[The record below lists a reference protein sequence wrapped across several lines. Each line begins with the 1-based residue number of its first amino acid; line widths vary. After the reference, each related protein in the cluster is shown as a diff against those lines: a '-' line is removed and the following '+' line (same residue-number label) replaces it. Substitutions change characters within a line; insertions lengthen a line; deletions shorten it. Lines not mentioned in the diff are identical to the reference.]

1 MRMTPR
7 RNLTLIL
14 LEGVS
19 FFAVSHAFAG
29 GIAVD
34 RGNGAT
40 MSRSTAG
47 VDVLNIAAPTAAGVS
62 HNKFTDFN
70 VGPNGLIV
78 NNMSLAAGV
87 QSEANLGGT
96 VTFNPNIGRGAA
108 ARVILNEVRGTSPSL
123 LRGYTEIFGQK
134 AAYILSNPNGIGC
147 DGCGFINTSR
157 LTLVAGRPEIENGAV
172 KSFALSPDGT
182 IEIKGRNFGLHVG
195 DSPAELVAGAI
206 RVAANVYAGGELR
219 LLTGDKSFDYATGE
233 VRSANAAQTGVAVD
247 SSALGGMYAGAIKIR
262 VSQNGMGIRTAG
274 DLFADTGDLEI
285 TADGDI
291 AVKTAAA
298 FDRNVA
304 VRSTGGSAAV
314 ETAAARGDLSVS
326 AQRDAAVDTLAAE
339 KVSVTADRLT
349 LNGSVSGE
357 YVSLTAG
364 TEFLNKSA
372 NISANDLIVTAP
384 AMRNETVLRSGNI
397 TLNLTGDLYN
407 ADRIL
412 AAGTL
417 NISAENVRN
426 FGQIAANG
434 DISADLTGDYVNHRD
449 SGLLSGGDIR
459 LSVGGNLVNY
469 LAEIYAAG
477 DITLTGKADALFDVD
492 YAAAYDNPYIENR
505 HTSSVAVNNTQTAQ
519 PADSRSDDALEIY
532 LPDENRTI
540 TVPPDAFAD
549 DAALGSSYTVDG
561 YTVYLGRR
569 IVTPREV
576 TETVRVE
583 YQVEVPY
590 ESVIEGEF
598 NADGTPKTETKTRL
612 ETRTRDE
619 LRTRTEYDVSFQDAD
634 ALTVVDARGNEV
646 KSRPFEGADTGA
658 GAIEPAENGS
668 SETSDA
674 LQSFLRSE
682 SYTAPARQANAVVNF
697 GGRIQAE
704 NNIGISADKL
714 YNVALNRNTGE
725 NAYRLG
731 YDMKMAEAPYYAGWV
746 ELGRYFVQD
755 VLLTGEEGRIL
766 AGGTLGIAA
775 WRVLNQ
781 SSTLSARRNLILTT
795 ADLQNVS
802 YHETTEPL
810 SIYYQMRTKKR
821 KKLKVHHYTYNSTG
835 TYTDVVYSK
844 ARSIIAGGEN
854 VVINAGNGTVQ
865 NDQTT
870 AVQGRYF
877 SGSGRPETIADT
889 ITVDTTLP
897 TGTNGLFSRSENP
910 DYLVTAGVDFLNN
923 GNYIGSDYFFNAAG
937 DGGAG
942 FNQRKMLGDAAYETR
957 LVMDAVRNATSGRY
971 LTAGVASDA
980 EQMKALFDAAIREQR
995 ALDLQIGVA
1004 LTAEQIKRLGS
1015 DIIWYVEREID
1026 GQKVLVP
1033 QIYLCGSTLRKIADG
1048 ETGDVITGGDVRI
1061 AAKTITN
1068 AGKLSADGLL
1078 SLTADDLLNRGGL
1091 ITADKTLIK
1100 GGNVLNETLK
1110 NRQETRVGQMYDLRE
1125 TLGKT
1130 ARIKGESGVQID
1142 IDGDLTL
1149 RAGTVESGGAVAV
1162 KADNI
1167 VLDTVELRNRHE
1179 NTATKKSTFGKTVT
1193 TTVTDSLKN
1202 VGSAI
1207 IAGGAAVI
1215 DAVKNLFA
1223 KGATI
1228 ESGGDVQVAAGGE
1241 TTLKSA
1247 ADREYSHSRTK
1258 KSGFMKSA
1266 DHIAES
1272 ESVKQSGSTVT
1283 AKSGLTV
1290 VSGGDV
1296 NITASTVNTG
1306 GDAAILAGYAVN
1318 ADGTVAR
1325 NESGSLNITNDYD
1338 SERRYEKHERK
1349 SSVDAIKSIASE
1361 TAKLVATGG
1370 MSAYAGMADNRGK
1383 AGVEATLGRRTKTES
1398 ETASKTAVGSA
1409 LNIGGNLTASAAENI
1424 TIKGSDITGGGDIA
1438 LIAGKD
1444 VNILSSENT
1453 TSESSRT
1460 ETTTV
1465 KASAQTGNAYADAG
1479 YAAYDIVE
1487 AEKNVERAKSE
1498 LNKTQ
1503 RLHNEGR
1510 ASADAVADA
1519 KENLKMAELNLA
1531 SSITL
1536 AAKATKDAAQ
1546 AASTSFGTGFYGEL
1560 GVAHETT
1567 RTDSENQTVTS
1578 RGTTILAERD
1588 ILIDAGN
1595 DLTQNGGLVASET
1608 GNIKY
1613 IADRDLNLTAGR
1625 NDSSS
1630 RTEEK
1635 QTGVSAGISSKS
1647 TITASTSKSKQ
1658 SSSSQSTE
1666 YINAATVAKS
1676 GRIEYT
1682 VGNDMNASGYNALA
1696 ETITAN
1702 IGGNL
1707 TLVSLQNTE
1716 TSHDKSGYTS
1726 AGASRDG
1733 WNVGFGSS
1741 KGDFERR
1748 WVDDITSIIGTNG
1761 VEITVG
1767 DTLTLTGAKIANE
1780 NDGIDGGN
1788 LTISAKHLDASD
1800 LTDIERRR
1808 QRGNDFSISA
1818 GDGLFD
1824 GKTTVGRTNKAYE
1837 IEGVTRATIGQGT
1850 LDIADGSGGNVN
1862 RDINKTQ
1869 EITKDIITAASD
1881 YNVTIDN
1888 RLIDP
1893 TGKGQKDAWND
1904 LKDAAKNANQIKNG
1918 LTNNI
1923 ISQTVVAAVSGD
1935 DVIDTIKN
1943 YVGIDQSQTE
1953 IQADKLLRDILNG
1966 ATNYSTQDIQ
1976 NALQSAVDIAG
1987 ADGGFVGDVKLS
1999 NVGGDASIAF
2009 AYTDASGSRHEINL
2023 NLAKID
2029 LSDPSAL
2036 VRAIYH
2042 ETTNE
2047 TQHAKSERN
2056 ADKREE
2062 LADKIWTLKN
2072 FGNDN
2077 TNGMTGAEWVDANKN
2092 SDIILSGTDDYY
2104 NAKLDHLN
2112 TPDASTL
2119 NEKTD
2124 IFSRDLSGIPAG
2136 THDGLLIYGS
2146 KEYMQDLISTVEGAD
2161 IFPLQSLKDGTYGII
2176 TGAGNGEK
2184 KDEGKLV
2191 PMIGHKNDIYAFD
2204 NEIEEH
2210 LERTNI
2216 ASNKSEFE
2224 FDRDMLRLLIKFNDE
2239 AKNGNSPEYE
2249 PFGINIDARK
2259 ASAAERL
2266 LKGLRTLKENT
2277 TSSNIIQ
2284 STLSSGIEKTTD
2296 FYNSSLEK
2304 ANKKNE
2310 YNCIDFTYE
2319 ICKAAGGTNCS
2330 VNHSGI
2336 RPKHYNSQKL
2346 KEYFGE

>member
-1 MRMTPR
+1 MRNTYR
-7 RNLTLIL
+7 RSLPLFL

-19 FFAVSHAFAG
+19 FFAVSNAFAG

-172 KSFALSPDGT
+172 KSFSLSPDGT
-182 IEIKGRNFGLHVG
+182 IEIKGRGFGLHVG
-195 DSPAELVAGAI
+195 DSPAELVASAI

-233 VRSANAAQTGVAVD
+233 VRSTDAARTGVAVD
-247 SSALGGMYAGAIKIR
+247 SAALGGMYAGAIKIR

-304 VRSTGGSAAV
+304 VRSTGGSVAV
-314 ETAAARGDLSVS
+314 ETAAAQGSLSVS
-326 AQRDAAVDTLAAE
+326 AKRDAAADTLAAE
-339 KVSVTADRLT
+339 NVSVTADSLN
-349 LNGSVSGE
+349 LNGSVSGAR
-357 YVSLTAG
+357 VSLTAE

-372 NISANDLIVTAP
+372 TISADDLIVTAP
-384 AMRNETVLRSGNI
+384 AMRNETALRSGDI
-397 TLNLTGDLYN
+397 TLNLTGELYN
-407 ADRIL
+407 ANKIL

-417 NISAENVRN
+417 NISAENIRN

-434 DISADLTGDYVNHRD
+434 DISADLTGYYVNHRD

-459 LSVGGNLVNY
+459 LSVGGNIVNY

-477 DITLTGKADALFDVD
+477 DIALTGKADTLSDVD
-492 YAAAYDNPYIENR
+492 YAAAYDNPYIENQ
-505 HTSSVAVNNTQTAQ
+505 HTSSAAVNNTQTAQ

-576 TETVRVE
+576 TETVQVE

-619 LRTRTEYDVSFQDAD
+619 IRTRTEYDVSFQDAD
-634 ALTVVDARGNEV
+634 ALTVVDAQGNEV
-646 KSRPFEGADTGA
+646 KARPFEGADTGA

-668 SETSDA
+668 AETSDA

-682 SYTAPARQANAVVNF
+682 SYTAPARQANAVVNL

-714 YNVALNRNTGE
+714 YNVALNHNTGK

-731 YDMKMAEAPYYAGWV
+731 YDMKTAEAPYYAGWV

-766 AGGTLGIAA
+766 AGGTLGIEAR
-775 WRVLNQ
+775 RVLNQ

-795 ADLQNVS
+795 TDLQNVS

-844 ARSIIAGGEN
+844 ARSVIAGGEN
-854 VVINAGNGTVQ
+854 VVINAESGSVQ

-877 SGSGRPETIADT
+877 SGSGRPDTIADT

-897 TGTNGLFSRSENP
+897 TGTNGLFSRSDNP
-910 DYLVTAGVDFLNN
+910 DYLVTANVDFLNN

-937 DGGAG
+937 DGGVG

-957 LVMDAVRNATSGRY
+957 LVMDAVRGATAGRY

-995 ALDLQIGVA
+995 ALDLEIGVA

-1033 QIYLCGSTLRKIADG
+1033 QIYLCESTLRKIADG

-1078 SLTADDLLNRGGL
+1078 SLTAKDLLNRGGL

-1142 IDGDLTL
+1142 IDGDLTM
-1149 RAGTVESGGAVAV
+1149 RAGTVESGETVAI

-1167 VLDTVELRNRHE
+1167 VLDTVELHDRHE

-1202 VGSAI
+1202 AGSAI
-1207 IAGGAAVI
+1207 VAGGAAVI

-1228 ESGGDVQVAAGGE
+1228 ESGGDVQITAGGE

-1247 ADREYSHSRTK
+1247 ADREYSYSRTK

-1272 ESVKQSGSTVT
+1272 ESVKQSGTTVT

-1296 NITASTVNTG
+1296 NITASTVKTG
-1306 GDAAILAGYAVN
+1306 GDAAILAGYTVN

-1370 MSAYAGMADNRGK
+1370 MSAYEGMADNRGK
-1383 AGVEATLGRRTKTES
+1383 AGVEITLGRHEKTES
-1398 ETASKTAVGSA
+1398 ETASKTAVGSV

-1453 TSESSRT
+1453 ASESSRT
-1460 ETTTV
+1460 EKTTV
-1465 KASAQTGNAYADAG
+1465 KASARVGHVAADAAYAVDDVVKAGEDVKKAAETLKRVTKLREQGKASDQAVAEATLG
-1479 YAAYDIVE
+1479 YAM
-1487 AEKNVERAKSE
+1487 AKAH
-1498 LNKTQ
+1498 L
-1503 RLHNEGR
+1503 
-1510 ASADAVADA
+1510 ASAAQSAAGTAADA
-1519 KENLKMAELNLA
+1519 AKTTE
-1531 SSITL
+1531 TL
-1536 AAKATKDAAQ
+1536 
-1546 AASTSFGTGFYGEL
+1546 GFYGEA
-1560 GVAHETT
+1560 GVTAETT
-1567 RTDSENQTVTS
+1567 RHAQTSQTVESKGSTVTAAGDIELISGGDTNQTGSLVLSKNGDISYNVGGDLNFMAAANKNTS
-1578 RGTTILAERD
+1578 KTTSETAAATAE
-1588 ILIDAGN
+1588 INSKGDAGIN
-1595 DLTQNGGLVASET
+1595 A
-1608 GNIKY
+1608 
-1613 IADRDLNLTAGR
+1613 
-1625 NDSSS
+1625 
-1630 RTEEK
+1630 
-1635 QTGVSAGISSKS
+1635 
-1647 TITASTSKSKQ
+1647 SKSKQ

-1666 YINAATVAKS
+1666 YTNTETITKNGNITF
-1676 GRIEYT
+1676 T

-1696 ETITAN
+1696 ETVTAD

-1707 TLVSLQNTE
+1707 TLASLQNTDS
-1716 TSHDKSGYTS
+1716 TSGRSDRFGGGYSSGGRIGANAGFTRDKSDRT
-1726 AGASRDG
+1726 
-1733 WNVGFGSS
+1733 
-1741 KGDFERR
+1741 

-1767 DTLTLTGAKIANE
+1767 NTLTLTGAKIANE
-1780 NDGIDGGN
+1780 NDGVDGGN

-1800 LTDIERRR
+1800 IWNHDYSESYGFNVGTNIGDSKTDT
-1808 QRGNDFSISA
+1808 GHPTGS
-1818 GDGLFD
+1818 
-1824 GKTTVGRTNKAYE
+1824 TTVGINHAGHETD
-1837 IEGVTRATIGQGT
+1837 GVTRATIGQGA

-1862 RDINKTQ
+1862 RDINAVDIVVRDKTTGAIDAILTIDHRLFSEDGRKQ
-1869 EITKDIITAASD
+1869 IADEIANAPENILQTGKNALVQGTTLGAYVSDTAKTIYDGLSPDGKIKADQIITALTDKFQSTGIAYDLALVHPDILAVLNDPTQRLSEEQEQRLVDIFQANGKDISSIHFVSEDQGKITASSAEIDRQGYIDGNNLVLNVIGSDKKTLTGEELSNLLHYELAEHPVGNLVPDD
-1881 YNVTIDN
+1881 YASYIGDFGADRTGLYNFLTGQSFGTDTIKKGDYDNIYRANAIGSDLNTSN
-1888 RLIDP
+1888 RLTSLTDP
-1893 TGKGQKDAWND
+1893 TKTANNPLITIPLLGATLFLDY
-1904 LKDAAKNANQIKNG
+1904 DAAKRIGENAAILENGKDGVYKNPNGQDTTLNQVFLDSAFSGVEIIPSTGALKYIKNASK
-1918 LTNNI
+1918 LKDITN
-1923 ISQTVVAAVSGD
+1923 
-1935 DVIDTIKN
+1935 DVIKN
-1943 YVGIDQSQTE
+1943 KRTGSALKRDPNHALNDIIDNYAGK
-1953 IQADKLLRDILNG
+1953 ADKFSIK
-1966 ATNYSTQDIQ
+1966 
-1976 NALQSAVDIAG
+1976 G
-1987 ADGGFVGDVKLS
+1987 ADGVKRSLYQIKVEM
-1999 NVGGDASIAF
+1999 NGKKGIVEWIVDP
-2009 AYTDASGSRHEINL
+2009 
-2023 NLAKID
+2023 
-2029 LSDPSAL
+2029 DPSKG
-2036 VRAIYH
+2036 V
-2042 ETTNE
+2042 
-2047 TQHAKSERN
+2047 
-2056 ADKREE
+2056 
-2062 LADKIWTLKN
+2062 
-2072 FGNDN
+2072 
-2077 TNGMTGAEWVDANKN
+2077 
-2092 SDIILSGTDDYY
+2092 
-2104 NAKLDHLN
+2104 
-2112 TPDASTL
+2112 
-2119 NEKTD
+2119 
-2124 IFSRDLSGIPAG
+2124 
-2136 THDGLLIYGS
+2136 THRRFIEG
-2146 KEYMQDLISTVEGAD
+2146 VE
-2161 IFPLQSLKDGTYGII
+2161 I
-2176 TGAGNGEK
+2176 TGKPN
-2184 KDEGKLV
+2184 
-2191 PMIGHKNDIYAFD
+2191 
-2204 NEIEEH
+2204 
-2210 LERTNI
+2210 
-2216 ASNKSEFE
+2216 
-2224 FDRDMLRLLIKFNDE
+2224 
-2239 AKNGNSPEYE
+2239 
-2249 PFGINIDARK
+2249 ARP
-2259 ASAAERL
+2259 
-2266 LKGLRTLKENT
+2266 
-2277 TSSNIIQ
+2277 
-2284 STLSSGIEKTTD
+2284 
-2296 FYNSSLEK
+2296 
-2304 ANKKNE
+2304 
-2310 YNCIDFTYE
+2310 
-2319 ICKAAGGTNCS
+2319 
-2330 VNHSGI
+2330 
-2336 RPKHYNSQKL
+2336 PK
-2346 KEYFGE
+2346 

>member
-1 MRMTPR
+1 MRNTYR
-7 RNLTLIL
+7 RSLPLFL

-19 FFAVSHAFAG
+19 FFAVSNAFAG

-172 KSFALSPDGT
+172 KSFSLSPDGT
-182 IEIKGRNFGLHVG
+182 IEIKGRGFGLHVW
-195 DSPAELVAGAI
+195 DSPAELVASAI

-233 VRSANAAQTGVAVD
+233 VRSTDAARTGVAVD
-247 SSALGGMYAGAIKIR
+247 SAALGGMYAGAIKIR

-304 VRSTGGSAAV
+304 VRSTGGSVAV
-314 ETAAARGDLSVS
+314 ETAAAQGSLSVS
-326 AQRDAAVDTLAAE
+326 AKRDAAADTLAAE
-339 KVSVTADRLT
+339 NVSVTADSLN
-349 LNGSVSGE
+349 LNGSVSGAH
-357 YVSLTAG
+357 VSLTAE

-372 NISANDLIVTAP
+372 TISADDLIVTAP
-384 AMRNETVLRSGNI
+384 AMRNETALRSGDI
-397 TLNLTGDLYN
+397 TLNLTGELYN
-407 ADRIL
+407 ANKIL

-417 NISAENVRN
+417 NISAENIRN
-426 FGQIAANG
+426 FDQIAANG

-459 LSVGGNLVNY
+459 LSVGGNIVNY

-477 DITLTGKADALFDVD
+477 DIALTGKADTLSNVD
-492 YAAAYDNPYIENR
+492 YAAAYDNPYIENQ
-505 HTSSVAVNNTQTAQ
+505 HTSSAAVNNTQTAQ

-549 DAALGSSYTVDG
+549 DAAPGSSYTVDG

-576 TETVRVE
+576 TETVQVE

-619 LRTRTEYDVSFQDAD
+619 IRTRTEYDVSFQDAD
-634 ALTVVDARGNEV
+634 ALTVVDAQGNEV
-646 KSRPFEGADTGA
+646 KARPFEGADTGA

-668 SETSDA
+668 AETSDA

-682 SYTAPARQANAVVNF
+682 SYTAPARQANAVVNL

-714 YNVALNRNTGE
+714 YNVALNHNTGK

-731 YDMKMAEAPYYAGWV
+731 YDMKTAEAPYYAGWV

-766 AGGTLGIAA
+766 AGGTLGIEAR
-775 WRVLNQ
+775 RVLNQ

-795 ADLQNVS
+795 TDLQNVS

-844 ARSIIAGGEN
+844 ARSVIAGGEN
-854 VVINAGNGTVQ
+854 VVINAESGSVQ

-877 SGSGRPETIADT
+877 SGSGRPDTIADT

-897 TGTNGLFSRSENP
+897 TGTNGLFSRSDNP
-910 DYLVTAGVDFLNN
+910 DYLVTANVDFLNN

-937 DGGAG
+937 DGGVG

-957 LVMDAVRNATSGRY
+957 LVMDAVRGATAGRY

-1033 QIYLCGSTLRKIADG
+1033 QIYLCESTLRKIADG

-1078 SLTADDLLNRGGL
+1078 SLTAKDLLNRGGL

-1142 IDGDLTL
+1142 IDGDLTM
-1149 RAGTVESGGAVAV
+1149 RAGTVESGETVAI

-1167 VLDTVELRNRHE
+1167 VLDTVELHDRHE

-1202 VGSAI
+1202 AGSAI
-1207 IAGGAAVI
+1207 VAGGAAVI

-1228 ESGGDVQVAAGGE
+1228 ESGGDVQITAGGE

-1247 ADREYSHSRTK
+1247 ADREYSYSRTK

-1272 ESVKQSGSTVT
+1272 ESVKQSGTTVT

-1296 NITASTVNTG
+1296 NITASTVKTG
-1306 GDAAILAGYAVN
+1306 GDAAILAGYTVN

-1370 MSAYAGMADNRGK
+1370 MSAYEGMADNRGK
-1383 AGVEATLGRRTKTES
+1383 AGVEITLGRHEKTKS
-1398 ETASKTAVGSA
+1398 ETASKTAVGSV

-1453 TSESSRT
+1453 ASESSRT
-1460 ETTTV
+1460 EKTTV
-1465 KASAQTGNAYADAG
+1465 KASARVGHVAADAAYAVDDVVKAGEDVKKAAETLKRVTKLREQGKASDQAVAEATLG
-1479 YAAYDIVE
+1479 YAM
-1487 AEKNVERAKSE
+1487 AK
-1498 LNKTQ
+1498 
-1503 RLHNEGR
+1503 
-1510 ASADAVADA
+1510 A
-1519 KENLKMAELNLA
+1519 NLA
-1531 SSITL
+1531 SAAQSAAGTAAD
-1536 AAKATKDAAQ
+1536 AAKT
-1546 AASTSFGTGFYGEL
+1546 TETLGFYGEA
-1560 GVAHETT
+1560 GVTAETT
-1567 RTDSENQTVTS
+1567 RHAQTSQTVESKGSTVTAAGDIELISGGDTNQTGALVLSKNGDISYNVGGDLNFTAAANKNTS
-1578 RGTTILAERD
+1578 KTT
-1588 ILIDAGN
+1588 
-1595 DLTQNGGLVASET
+1595 SET
-1608 GNIKY
+1608 
-1613 IADRDLNLTAGR
+1613 AAATA
-1625 NDSSS
+1625 
-1630 RTEEK
+1630 E
-1635 QTGVSAGISSKS
+1635 ISSKGDAG
-1647 TITASTSKSKQ
+1647 INASKSKQ

-1666 YINAATVAKS
+1666 YTNTETITKNGNITF
-1676 GRIEYT
+1676 T

-1696 ETITAN
+1696 ETVTAD

-1707 TLVSLQNTE
+1707 TLASLQNTDS
-1716 TSHDKSGYTS
+1716 TSGRSDRFGGGYSSGGRIGANAGFTRDKSDRT
-1726 AGASRDG
+1726 
-1733 WNVGFGSS
+1733 
-1741 KGDFERR
+1741 

-1767 DTLTLTGAKIANE
+1767 NTLTLTGAKIANE
-1780 NDGIDGGN
+1780 NDGVDGGN

-1800 LTDIERRR
+1800 IWNHDYSESYGFNVGTNIGDSKTDT
-1808 QRGNDFSISA
+1808 GHPTGS
-1818 GDGLFD
+1818 
-1824 GKTTVGRTNKAYE
+1824 TTVGINHAGHETD
-1837 IEGVTRATIGQGT
+1837 GVTRATIGQGA

-1862 RDINKTQ
+1862 RDINAVDIVVRDKTTGAIDAILTIDHRLFSEDGRKQ
-1869 EITKDIITAASD
+1869 IADEIANAPENILQTGKNALVQGTTLGAYVSDTAKTIYDGLSPDGKIKADQIITALTDKFQSTGIAYD
-1881 YNVTIDN
+1881 LALVHPDILAVLN
-1888 RLIDP
+1888 DP
-1893 TGKGQKDAWND
+1893 TQRLSEEQEQRLVDIFQANGKDISSIHFVSEDQGKITASSAEIDRQGYIDGNNLVLNVIGSDKKTLTGEELSNLLHYELAEHPVGNLVPDDYASYIGDFGADRTGLYNFLTGQSF
-1904 LKDAAKNANQIKNG
+1904 G
-1918 LTNNI
+1918 T
-1923 ISQTVVAAVSGD
+1923 
-1935 DVIDTIKN
+1935 DTIKKGDYDN
-1943 YVGIDQSQTE
+1943 IYR
-1953 IQADKLLRDILNG
+1953 A
-1966 ATNYSTQDIQ
+1966 
-1976 NALQSAVDIAG
+1976 NAI
-1987 ADGGFVGDVKLS
+1987 
-1999 NVGGDASIAF
+1999 
-2009 AYTDASGSRHEINL
+2009 GS
-2023 NLAKID
+2023 D
-2029 LSDPSAL
+2029 
-2036 VRAIYH
+2036 
-2042 ETTNE
+2042 
-2047 TQHAKSERN
+2047 
-2056 ADKREE
+2056 
-2062 LADKIWTLKN
+2062 
-2072 FGNDN
+2072 
-2077 TNGMTGAEWVDANKN
+2077 
-2092 SDIILSGTDDYY
+2092 
-2104 NAKLDHLN
+2104 LN
-2112 TPDASTL
+2112 TSNRLTSLTDPT
-2119 NEKTD
+2119 KTAN
-2124 IFSRDLSGIPAG
+2124 LS
-2136 THDGLLIYGS
+2136 H
-2146 KEYMQDLISTVEGAD
+2146 
-2161 IFPLQSLKDGTYGII
+2161 
-2176 TGAGNGEK
+2176 
-2184 KDEGKLV
+2184 
-2191 PMIGHKNDIYAFD
+2191 
-2204 NEIEEH
+2204 
-2210 LERTNI
+2210 
-2216 ASNKSEFE
+2216 
-2224 FDRDMLRLLIKFNDE
+2224 
-2239 AKNGNSPEYE
+2239 
-2249 PFGINIDARK
+2249 RK
-2259 ASAAERL
+2259 RA
-2266 LKGLRTLKENT
+2266 T
-2277 TSSNIIQ
+2277 SNIYRRRNRKRA
-2284 STLSSGIEKTTD
+2284 GKT
-2296 FYNSSLEK
+2296 
-2304 ANKKNE
+2304 
-2310 YNCIDFTYE
+2310 
-2319 ICKAAGGTNCS
+2319 
-2330 VNHSGI
+2330 
-2336 RPKHYNSQKL
+2336 
-2346 KEYFGE
+2346 